1 MHLMKFSM
9 PPPQRA
15 NGGTK
20 KLN

>member
-1 MHLMKFSM
+1 MKFSM
-9 PPPQRA
+9 TPPQRA